1 MVVGLVVVLEPG
13 IQLPE
18 DRDGVGAGV
27 AANVVTLERLDE
39 RLGHSVGLRTAN
51 RGEPRRKPERQ
62 GEVDRLGGRI
72 ATAIVREVLDAMRRA
87 IPAETLFDGG
97 EHHITDDFAADAGGR
112 PAPSNRFAIAGVE
125 GKGDANDFFIPAED
139 LEAVRAPA
147 GVRAECLN
155 DAVVSAFN
163 MVASESLQQDALPLH
178 DAVDAFVIDAGLPG
192 LAELAIEPRS
202 NTSIAERRLLIDDFA
217 DQRHQVGVGRFG
229 VLPTFGAFGR
239 KALDEIRAR
248 DLEGI
253 GDRLHGVSSGGSDG
267 NCDISFFS

>member
-1 MVVGLVVVLEPG
+1 MVVRLVVVREPD

-72 ATAIVREVLDAMRRA
+72 ATAIVREVLDAMRRT

-112 PAPSNRFAIAGVE
+112 STPSNRFAIAGVE
-125 GKGDANDFFIPAED
+125 REGDANNFFIPAED
-139 LEAVRAPA
+139 LEAVRAPT

-155 DAVVSAFN
+155 DAVVSTFN
-163 MVASESLQQDALPLH
+163 MVASESLQQDGVLFH
-178 DAVDAFVIDAGLPG
+178 DAVDTLVIDAGLPG
-192 LAELAIEPRS
+192 LAELAIEPSRD
-202 NTSIAERRLLIDDFA
+202 TPVAKRRLLVDDLA
-217 DQRHQVGVGRFG
+217 DERHQVGIVRFR
-229 VLPTFGAFGR
+229 VWPTFGTFGR
-239 KALDEIRAR
+239 KALDEIRA
-248 DLEGI
+248 
-253 GDRLHGVSSGGSDG
+253 
-267 NCDISFFS
+267 